1 MIYLHFLIT
10 DYSKKVVIAVCA
22 CDGVGRLMQYMQPED
37 EKSNVEN
44 AARSILRL
52 TERYQFP
59 DIEGLTALLEPLQ
72 ACCGWCSL
80 EEWESFNFCLRQFLN
95 NIDMLYRVR
104 LPELAA
110 YSPQQGEQA
119 SRSEKL
125 RASCYIWNCLRA
137 MVRLLEQ
144 TEPFC
149 QLISGCAYR
158 ILEVFDVDS
167 EVEAEQNDRNASGR
181 RLVGSQEEWEYGYAV
196 MLELLKAWR
205 RYQGRCR
212 IFIVQFADLIDD
224 IPGLLQV
231 DSAFNLLLEHS
242 SSIFGNILPR
252 FHSSSGDSDEAIATL
267 LLDMMQKIDL
277 LLWQI
282 DILLEVLHPLEKVY
296 AITAGMY

>member
-1 MIYLHFLIT
+1 M
-10 DYSKKVVIAVCA
+10 
-22 CDGVGRLMQYMQPED
+22 RPED

-52 TERYQFP
+52 TERYQFS
-59 DIEGLTALLEPLQ
+59 DIEGLSALLEPLQ
-72 ACCGWCSL
+72 ICCGWRSF
-80 EEWESFNFCLRQFLN
+80 EEWECFKFCLCQFLN

-110 YSPQQGEQA
+110 YTSQQGEQT

-125 RASCYIWNCLRA
+125 RARCSIWNCVQA
-137 MVRLLEQ
+137 MVCLLEQ

-149 QLISGCAYR
+149 QLINSSAYR
-158 ILEVFDVDS
+158 MLEILDADS
-167 EVEAEQNDRNASGR
+167 EIEAEQKDRNASGR
-181 RLVGSQEEWEYGYAV
+181 RLVSSQEEWEHGYAV

-205 RYQGRCR
+205 RYQGRCQ

-231 DSAFNLLLEHS
+231 DSAFNLLLDHS
-242 SSIFGNILPR
+242 SSIFGNILPK
-252 FHSSSGDSDEAIATL
+252 FQSDSGNSDEIIATL